1 MTDCHPKVLYNLE
14 TNLRH
19 NLTSDTSSYSLT
31 TLDWESET
39 PETDNFADVDVVL
52 GADIVFDSRIIPDL
66 VKTIQTLLSRNFNSL
81 AFIASTIRNEKTYAH
96 FLKEL
101 YDQGLNCV
109 DCDYE
114 TSDPIKIIKIQL
126 IG

>member
-1 MTDCHPKVLYNLE
+1 M
-14 TNLRH
+14 
-19 NLTSDTSSYSLT
+19 
-31 TLDWESET
+31 

-101 YDQGLNCV
+101 YDQGLNCI
-109 DCDYE
+109 DCDHE